1 MATATVWGLARRGGG
16 SRVGGRPIKVTA
28 PQTGFLREDDL
39 TKTLGFQKSALWG
52 GNYFG
57 ARFVSGW
64 RHLGPRSAHASV
76 VKRCQ
81 KYISHFKKFFK
92 KAPNPLA
99 KLIFFKK
106 VHFCSRIL
114 ATFFKKYPEV
124 LDWGWRPMA
133 AARVWGLAR
142 RGEVRG

>member
-1 MATATVWGLARRGGG
+1 MTHGDGQSMGAGPQGGG
-16 SRVGGRPIKVTA
+16 SRVGGRPIKVA
-28 PQTGFLREDDL
+28 VPQTGFLKEDDL

-81 KYISHFKKFFK
+81 KYISHLKKISK
-92 KAPNPLA
+92 KAPSPFT
-99 KLIFFKK
+99 KL
-106 VHFCSRIL
+106 
-114 ATFFKKYPEV
+114 TF
-124 LDWGWRPMA
+124 
-133 AARVWGLAR
+133 
-142 RGEVRG
+142 